1 MTKTEEKK
9 IEKSER
15 NAFNMFKRIIRLD
28 QLLASGVYPNLDY
41 LLKDEEM
48 GGASKATI
56 YRTIKDMKLELN
68 APIILDKER
77 GGYAYSTKTF
87 RLPFY
92 LLTEKQ
98 MESIQVVEKYVE
110 QLKGNPMYE
119 NFQSVLNLIKKTTLK
134 NPLDRPYDPYGD
146 FVDYDSSEA
155 VKLDWNVNQHYIILG
170 DSRGG
175 VEEQTWNQIEK
186 AIKERRCI
194 NFDYDWPVSKYSHR
208 HGVGKIAPYQ
218 VVCSGNKWYLWGWN
232 YEKDAFQLFMMD
244 RVIGVEVLFDRFKL
258 PEKFDYRECGS
269 GVRHIDLMGRKLM
282 KKTFE
287 IETGKTAEELNRE
300 CRTTMIKFSENADGK
315 IIAEIACPE
324 SSFEIIME
332 ELKKLVNCLSLG
344 EK

>member
-1 MTKTEEKK
+1 MANIEENKA
-9 IEKSER
+9 EKSDR
-15 NAFNMFKRIIRLD
+15 NVFNMFKRIIRLD

-68 APIILDKER
+68 APIILDKEK
-77 GGYAYSTKTF
+77 GGYCYATKTF
-87 RLPFY
+87 RLPVY

-98 MESIQVVEKYVE
+98 MESISFFEDYVKKLE
-110 QLKGNPMYE
+110 GNPVYE
-119 NFQSVLNLIKKTTLK
+119 SFQSVLNLIKKTTLK

-146 FVDYDSSEA
+146 CVDYDSSEV
-155 VKLDWNVNQHYIILG
+155 VKLNWNVNQHYIILG

-175 VEEQTWNQIEK
+175 VEEETWNQIEK
-186 AIKERRCI
+186 AIKEHRCI
-194 NFDYDWPVSKYSHR
+194 TFDYDWPLSKYSHR

-244 RVIGVEVLFDRFKL
+244 RVIGVELLFDRFKL

-269 GVRHIDLMGRKLM
+269 GHLNWDTMGVKI
-282 KKTFE
+282 FN
-287 IETGKTAEELNRE
+287 ETLILETDKTARQLKDEWK
-300 CRTTMIKFSENADGK
+300 TDAVKFSDMEDGK
-315 IIAEIACPE
+315 VLAEIICPE
-324 SSFEIIME
+324 TMKASI
-332 ELKKLVNCLSLG
+332 LKKLKG
-344 EK
+344 E